1 MKDQRTAK
9 RMDKQ
14 GRICKLEDISFSW
27 VGEMRKGGNYDNI
40 GLLLRAEGVVTIEL
54 NLERR

>member
-14 GRICKLEDISFSW
+14 GRICKLEDIGFSW
-27 VGEMRKGGNYDNI
+27 VGEMRRGGNYDNI